1 MVFHQFCVTR
11 NAVNVAAWVCCNH
24 VRPKKFFK
32 GVQRYFAYLFQVVG
46 DICVGVG
53 KYFCVRRIFV
63 QISPNVPDKCSKQ
76 NYLRKTDCISFY
88 VWWIFSN
95 QSTSSTIFARISPNL
110 PRKNYL
116 KMWPSK
122 TNKRCLLYDFG
133 AIFVKSEHVQR
144 FCEGIHTFC
153 PHFHRFFPAFTK
165 SKVLG
170 VHLHPRLLH
179 QWLAMQGKWTYTK
192 KKMSNV
198 TAKLAWSVF
207 HVRKLYTLHWVEW
220 MFVLMSMDILR
231 RS

>member
-1 MVFHQFCVTR
+1 MCEGFLPIFPK
-11 NAVNVAAWVCCNH
+11 H
-24 VRPKKFFK
+24 VRKTLETKLPPKKRMHF
-32 GVQRYFAYLFQVVG
+32 
-46 DICVGVG
+46 ICVG
-53 KYFCVRRIFV
+53 
-63 QISPNVPDKCSKQ
+63 
-76 NYLRKTDCISFY
+76 CIS
-88 VWWIFSN
+88 VD
-95 QSTSSTIFARISPNL
+95 QSTSSTIFARISPNF

-153 PHFHRFFPAFTK
+153 PHFHRFCPAFTK

-170 VHLHPRLLH
+170 VHLHPGLLH

-207 HVRKLYTLHWVEW
+207 YVRKLYTLNWVEW